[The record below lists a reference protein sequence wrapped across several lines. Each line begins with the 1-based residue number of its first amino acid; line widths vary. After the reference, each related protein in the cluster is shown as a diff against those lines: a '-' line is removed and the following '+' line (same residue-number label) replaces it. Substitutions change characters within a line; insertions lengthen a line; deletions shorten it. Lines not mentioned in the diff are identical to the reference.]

1 MTDETDLAEFFRVAT
16 DDELFQKMRG
26 LEIRSEE
33 EGLDEV
39 AAQVELTASEIENR
53 FPGQALAPYKR
64 WKQEQFL

>member
-16 DDELFQKMRG
+16 DDELFQKMRE

-33 EGLDEV
+33 EGLDGV
-39 AAQVELTASEIENR
+39 AAQEELTASEIENR